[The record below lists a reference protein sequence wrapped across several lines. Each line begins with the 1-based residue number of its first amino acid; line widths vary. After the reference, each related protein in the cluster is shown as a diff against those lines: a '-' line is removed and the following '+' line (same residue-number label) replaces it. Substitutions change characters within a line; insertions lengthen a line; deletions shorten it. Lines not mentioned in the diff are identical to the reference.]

1 MTLRR
6 QTWLMLALVA
16 LSTPMA
22 LVAETYLR
30 GLMFPPEFD
39 EVRAYLR
46 PSLEVPV
53 WSLLGLVALT
63 TWLGIR
69 AQTRR
74 VERKMAARPPE
85 EQTQF
90 FRDKDTFDSL
100 VLFTSLPQV
109 PAILATFCFM
119 FGASLVPVLVNMLAA
134 TAGVLAVGM
143 LGLRQARIPATQP
156 PAPGP

>member
-30 GLMFPPEFD
+30 QLMFPPEFD

-46 PSLEVPV
+46 PSLELPV
-53 WSLLGLVALT
+53 WSLLSLVALT
-63 TWLGIR
+63 TWFGVR
-69 AQTRR
+69 AQARR
-74 VERKMAARPPE
+74 IERRMAARPPE
-85 EQTQF
+85 EQTQR

-100 VLFTSLPQV
+100 VLFTSLPQI

-119 FGASLVPVLVNMLAA
+119 FGASLVPVLANMAA
-134 TAGVLAVGM
+134 STAGVLVVG
-143 LGLRQARIPATQP
+143 LSGLRQAQRTNTEP
-156 PAPGP
+156 PSS